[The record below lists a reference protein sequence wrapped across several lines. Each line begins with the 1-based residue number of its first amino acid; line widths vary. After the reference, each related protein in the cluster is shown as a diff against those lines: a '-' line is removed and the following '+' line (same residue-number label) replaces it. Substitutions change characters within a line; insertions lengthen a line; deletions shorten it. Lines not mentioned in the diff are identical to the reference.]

1 VDPGYQ
7 TGYLDLPSSPLYP
20 FGYGLSYSKFAYR
33 NLHTETQ
40 LGAHGE
46 MQVSVEV
53 TNIGSRAGED
63 VVQLYVHE
71 LVSRIARPVSQ
82 LKQFKR
88 VVLKPGEAQKLE
100 FTVTR
105 GQLASLR
112 PDMRFAVN
120 PGPYSVAIGPNS
132 AQVMEAR
139 FEVPALNHDHVR
151 KAGTRVPPV
160 SSKWAKPAA
169 SGR

>member
-1 VDPGYQ
+1 MIGWRVWK
-7 TGYLDLPSSPLYP
+7 YL
-20 FGYGLSYSKFAYR
+20 
-33 NLHTETQ
+33 
-40 LGAHGE
+40 
-46 MQVSVEV
+46 
-53 TNIGSRAGED
+53 
-63 VVQLYVHE
+63 
-71 LVSRIARPVSQ
+71 RIA
-82 LKQFKR
+82 KQAAAAARCLIVCPLRMKR

-169 SGR
+169 SGK

>member
-1 VDPGYQ
+1 
-7 TGYLDLPSSPLYP
+7 
-20 FGYGLSYSKFAYR
+20 
-33 NLHTETQ
+33 
-40 LGAHGE
+40 
-46 MQVSVEV
+46 MSVEV

>member
-1 VDPGYQ
+1 
-7 TGYLDLPSSPLYP
+7 
-20 FGYGLSYSKFAYR
+20 
-33 NLHTETQ
+33 
-40 LGAHGE
+40 
-46 MQVSVEV
+46 
-53 TNIGSRAGED
+53 
-63 VVQLYVHE
+63 LYVHE

-88 VVLKPGEAQKLE
+88 VVLKPGESQKLE

-120 PGPYSVAIGPNS
+120 PGPYSVVIGPNS

-139 FEVPALNHDHVR
+139 FKVPALNHDHVR